1 MNIEELTIKQARE
14 LAAIFGGSSP
24 SGSKRLPIHVGEA
37 LHVRTITAFFTGR
50 VTAVAENEIELTDAA
65 WIADE
70 GRAAQAWKTGEF
82 SEVEPFPDGDKI
94 VLNRDTF
101 VTVRRLTTA
110 LPRSQ
115 K

>member
-14 LAAIFGGSSP
+14 LANLFGGASAA
-24 SGSKRLPIHVGEA
+24 SKRLPIHVGEK
-37 LHVRTITAFFTGR
+37 LHVRTITAFFTGE
-50 VTAVAENEIELTDAA
+50 VTAVSEDEIELTKAA

-70 GRAAQAWKTGEF
+70 GRAAQAWATGQF
-82 SEVEPFPDGDKI
+82 AEVEPFPDDDKI
-94 VLNRDTF
+94 VLNRATF
-101 VTVRRLTTA
+101 LTVRRLKHD

>member
-1 MNIEELTIKQARE
+1 MNIEELTIKEARE
-14 LAAIFGGSSP
+14 LAALFGGGHG
-24 SGSKRLPIHVGEA
+24 GSKRLPIHVGEK

-50 VTAVAENEIELTDAA
+50 VTAVSEDEVELTDAA

-82 SEVEPFPDGDKI
+82 SEVEPFPDGDRV
-94 VLNRDTF
+94 VLNRATF
-101 VTVRRLTTA
+101 LTVRRLQTD